1 MKKSKF
7 IFGAATVLSL
17 GIVATTVATYV
28 SHPEDKVVTIGGT
41 TSTNG
46 TLTLTLVNN
55 IDSSSN
61 NPTIFEK
68 VGDNVP
74 GTVKADKL
82 NETINPYNKLHA
94 RYALGVSGL
103 ADYKEPVIYGQITLT
118 ITTDFA
124 WKDLNISAIVDGYS
138 TDVDSKKDGSQP
150 SYMLLDG
157 KNVLVEN
164 TPAESDPNTK
174 VFHIDAPFSVEKE
187 TYGTQYLDLQV
198 SLKDSAIQDYVNKG
212 AEKYLNYNVSL
223 VYPPSSAVNFPYLVG
238 TPTSWQ
244 EMEDYRLYPN
254 ILSDVE
260 EFMLRDI
267 NVEAGEEFKVKH
279 GSKWSTV
286 GYNTDTQQGQ
296 VVYFET
302 TGDGNAKTLNA
313 GKMNVYYKTGNNNS
327 AWFDLTPNQ

>member
-7 IFGAATVLSL
+7 IFGVATVLSL

-28 SHPEDKVVTIGGT
+28 SRPDDKVVNIGGT

-46 TLTLTLVNN
+46 SLTLTLVNN
-55 IDSSSN
+55 KDSSSS
-61 NPTIFEK
+61 NPTIFEQ
-68 VGDNVP
+68 VGDSVP
-74 GTVKADKL
+74 STVVADKL
-82 NETINPYNKLHA
+82 DETINPYNKLHA

-124 WKDLNISAIVDGYS
+124 WEDLNISAIVDGYS
-138 TDVDSKKDGSQP
+138 EDVKDDAGDQP
-150 SYMLLDG
+150 SYMLLNER
-157 KNVLVEN
+157 NVLKEN
-164 TPAESDPNTK
+164 TPTESDTNTK
-174 VFHIDAPFSVEKE
+174 VFHIDAPFSVEE
-187 TYGTQYLDLQV
+187 ENYGTQYFDLQV
-198 SLKDSAIQDYVNKG
+198 SLNESAIQDYANKG
-212 AEKYLNYNVSL
+212 AEKYLNYDVSL
-223 VYPPSSAVNFPYLVG
+223 VYPPSSAINFPYLVG

-254 ILSDVE
+254 ILSNEE

-267 NVEAGEEFKVKH
+267 DVEAGEEFKVRH

-286 GYNTDTQQGQ
+286 GYNTNTEQGQ

-313 GKMNVYYKTGNNNS
+313 GKMNVYYKTGDKNS